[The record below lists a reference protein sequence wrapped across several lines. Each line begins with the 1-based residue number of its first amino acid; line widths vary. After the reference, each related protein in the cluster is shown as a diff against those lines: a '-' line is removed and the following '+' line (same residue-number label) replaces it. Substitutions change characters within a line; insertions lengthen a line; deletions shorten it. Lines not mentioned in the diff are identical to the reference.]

1 MLCTRGVVFLTLLRQ
16 VPNIIFCSSCVSIF
30 AEANSLVILEEPV
43 DDVFIEIKKADI
55 RGGISAENVHIVSPY
70 VGITQIR
77 FRVKASAYSQPAY
90 ASTPLFIT
98 ILLYTLIL
106 KLQVFDAIF
115 TLNPNSRCN

>member
-1 MLCTRGVVFLTLLRQ
+1 M
-16 VPNIIFCSSCVSIF
+16 SIF

-77 FRVKASAYSQPAY
+77 FWVKASAYSQPASH
-90 ASTPLFIT
+90 ASSPLLSADNYIRIKT
-98 ILLYTLIL
+98 IVQE
-106 KLQVFDAIF
+106 KNGRF
-115 TLNPNSRCN
+115 

>member
-1 MLCTRGVVFLTLLRQ
+1 M
-16 VPNIIFCSSCVSIF
+16 SIF

-77 FRVKASAYSQPAY
+77 FGRNFHF
-90 ASTPLFIT
+90 PLSPSHE
-98 ILLYTLIL
+98 L
-106 KLQVFDAIF
+106 
-115 TLNPNSRCN
+115 P

>member
-1 MLCTRGVVFLTLLRQ
+1 M
-16 VPNIIFCSSCVSIF
+16 SIF

-77 FRVKASAYSQPAY
+77 SQVEAHSFLSARLRAPFFY
-90 ASTPLFIT
+90 AG
-98 ILLYTLIL
+98 
-106 KLQVFDAIF
+106 
-115 TLNPNSRCN
+115 